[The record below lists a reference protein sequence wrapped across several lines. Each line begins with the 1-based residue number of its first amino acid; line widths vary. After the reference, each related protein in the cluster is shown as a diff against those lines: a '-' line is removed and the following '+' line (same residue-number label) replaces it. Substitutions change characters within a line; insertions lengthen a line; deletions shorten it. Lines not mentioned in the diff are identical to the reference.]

1 MSFSTSERFVG
12 FREGCF
18 VCVVVDAVT
27 SDSVEI
33 LSETCSRVRVLIEV
47 SADFL
52 EEKVSAPD
60 VLSGMIA
67 DKEQQILKFTVS
79 YLTF

>member
-1 MSFSTSERFVG
+1 M
-12 FREGCF
+12 
-18 VCVVVDAVT
+18 
-27 SDSVEI
+27 
-33 LSETCSRVRVLIEV
+33 LIEV

-52 EEKVSAPD
+52 QEKVSAPD

-67 DKEQQILKFTVS
+67 DKEQQILKFTAS